1 MKKQIFLAVMMVIP
15 FLSGN
20 LYATTP
26 SVPTAPFVDIS
37 KYLGKWYEVASIP
50 QSFQSQCVK
59 NTTAEYSEAEKG
71 RIKVLNSC
79 STQDGTVSGAEGRAK
94 VVDAESN
101 SKLKVTF
108 VKIGGWVF
116 AFGGNYWVMDVAQD
130 YSLALVADPS
140 AEYAWILSRTPAVSK
155 EVLAEAEAKYAK
167 AGYDTCR
174 ILTSV
179 QDGGISSRV
188 PLCDWV
194 R

>member
-1 MKKQIFLAVMMVIP
+1 MKKQILFAAMMVIP
-15 FLSGN
+15 FLGGN
-20 LYATTP
+20 LFATT
-26 SVPTAPFVDIS
+26 STVPTAPFVNLDQ
-37 KYLGKWYEVASIP
+37 YLGKWYEVASIP
-50 QSFQSQCVK
+50 QSFQSQCLK
-59 NTTAEYSEAEKG
+59 NTTAEYSQAEKG

-79 STQDGTVSGAEGRAK
+79 ATQEGTLSSAEGRAK
-94 VVDAESN
+94 VVDAETN
-101 SKLKVTF
+101 AKLKVTF

-116 AFGGNYWVMDVAQD
+116 AFGGNYWVMDIAED

-140 AEYAWILSRTPAVSK
+140 AEYAWILSRTPVVSK
-155 EVLAEAEAKYAK
+155 EVLAQAEAKYSK

-188 PLCDWV
+188 PLCEWV

>member
-1 MKKQIFLAVMMVIP
+1 MKKQFLLAVLMIIP
-15 FLSGN
+15 LFSGTAD
-20 LYATTP
+20 ATNST
-26 SVPTAPFVDIS
+26 VPTAPFVNLDQ
-37 KYLGKWYEVASIP
+37 YLGKWYEVASIP

-59 NTTAEYSEAEKG
+59 NTTAEYSQAEKG

-79 STQDGTVSGAEGRAK
+79 ATQDGTVSAAEGRAK
-94 VVDAESN
+94 VVDTESN
-101 SKLKVTF
+101 AKLKVTF
-108 VKIGGWVF
+108 VKIGGWFF
-116 AFGGNYWVMDVAQD
+116 AFGGNYWVMDIAED

-155 EVLAEAEAKYAK
+155 EVLAQAESKFAK